1 MELYKNVF
9 QISSLYGGR
18 YLFQYLFAGK
28 RLVLLDSG
36 IADTPRSAILPFIDG
51 LGIDPARLSMLI
63 TTHPDTDHQGG
74 NAAIR
79 KAAPNALVAC
89 GESDRRL
96 VQDPANLYA
105 ERYNYLKNEH
115 GLAVAD
121 EPSPD
126 AGSYC
131 RIDIG
136 LRGGEK
142 ISLDDNWVVEI
153 LHVPG
158 HSHGHLALYD
168 RDQKAIF
175 LRDAVHGRGCPGSSG
190 TMALPVTYFYIELY
204 LSTLVHLEKLEL
216 ESLHSGH
223 WPSMYGDE
231 IRDFLSASRRTVEIL
246 ERRFLRALEKSRA
259 GLTLRELINEA
270 CEEFPDWPLETRD
283 LAMFACKGHM
293 DRLEELGKIRLLRET
308 FPQRWQIG

>member
-36 IADTPRSAILPFIDG
+36 IADTPRSAILPFIDS

-136 LRGGEK
+136 LGGGEK
-142 ISLDDNWVVEI
+142 ISLAMPAPAGTTRIQISLLDQLSPSQRESSLKIIRWAIEA
-153 LHVPG
+153 G
-158 HSHGHLALYD
+158 KD
-168 RDQKAIF
+168 R
-175 LRDAVHGRGCPGSSG
+175 
-190 TMALPVTYFYIELY
+190 
-204 LSTLVHLEKLEL
+204 
-216 ESLHSGH
+216 
-223 WPSMYGDE
+223 
-231 IRDFLSASRRTVEIL
+231 
-246 ERRFLRALEKSRA
+246 
-259 GLTLRELINEA
+259 
-270 CEEFPDWPLETRD
+270 
-283 LAMFACKGHM
+283 
-293 DRLEELGKIRLLRET
+293 
-308 FPQRWQIG
+308 